1 MRGKLDTIL
10 KDIEKGK
17 IAPCYLLWGDEK
29 YLVERA
35 LGGIVDHILPPGERD
50 LSLFVMEG
58 DSTDMD
64 TLSEAVLTPS
74 LMPGRKIVVV
84 KNTRLFY
91 SKSSSRDII
100 GDMLRNLD
108 RDAALAARAFAV
120 FLGMAGWSL
129 EDLQDEG
136 WKKIPEAEWQEAVG
150 EEAARE
156 REKWLPRLLAECKS
170 LGIKEKRYDKDTG
183 PFEEILKGGFPNG
196 NCLILTADT
205 ADKRKRFYR
214 TISEIGI
221 ILHFPSAKRET
232 EKKGL
237 LSEAARDILSERG
250 KSVSPSALSEL
261 AKKTG
266 FDIQASVE
274 ELEKLITYA
283 GDRELI
289 DEDDIKALIGRK
301 REESV
306 FELTSAVVERDLEKA
321 LVTLHNLLDQGV
333 HHLMILTMI
342 VREIRFLLQ
351 GKIILKSDVISSF
364 HPGMDYTK
372 FQNSLYPS
380 IKALGES
387 RGKKKGWLFGQHP
400 YVIYNALRNSG
411 GFSHDELV
419 GYMNRLVDVDIALK
433 TTGMKPRLVLE
444 HLLMDICK

>member
-1 MRGKLDTIL
+1 MRGKLDGAL
-10 KDIEKGK
+10 KDIEKGT
-17 IAPCYLLWGDEK
+17 IAPCDLLWGDEN
-29 YLVERA
+29 YLVEKT
-35 LGGIVDHILPPGERD
+35 LGGIVDHMLPPAERD
-50 LSLFVMEG
+50 LSLFQMEG

-64 TLSEAVLTPS
+64 TIVEAVLTPS
-74 LMPGRKIVVV
+74 LMPGRKVVVV

-91 SKSSSRDII
+91 STSSSADIA
-100 GDMLRNLD
+100 GDMLRNLE
-108 RDAALAARAFAV
+108 RDVTMAARAFAV
-120 FLGMAGWSL
+120 FLGMVGWTL
-129 EDLQDEG
+129 EDLQDEE
-136 WKKIPEAEWQEAVG
+136 WKKIPEGAWQEAVG
-150 EEAARE
+150 AEAARE

-183 PFEEILKGGFPNG
+183 PVEEVLKGGLPEG

-205 ADKRKRFYR
+205 VDKRKKLYK

-221 ILHFPSAKRET
+221 ILHFPSAKKEA

-250 KSVSPSALSEL
+250 KSVSPGALSAL

-266 FDIQASVE
+266 FDIQASME

-283 GDRELI
+283 GDRGVI
-289 DEDDIKALIGRK
+289 DENDIKALTGRK
-301 REESV
+301 KEDSV

-321 LVTLHNLLDQGV
+321 LLILHNLLDQGV

-351 GKIILKSDVISSF
+351 GKIILKSEVISSF
-364 HPGMDYTK
+364 RPGMDYRK
-372 FQNSLYPS
+372 FQDSLYPS

-387 RGKKKGWLFGQHP
+387 RGTKKGWLFGQHP

-411 GFSHDELV
+411 RFSYDELV
-419 GYMNRLVDVDIALK
+419 GYMNRLVDVDLALK
-433 TTGMKPRLVLE
+433 TTGMKPRIVLE
-444 HLLMDICK
+444 HLLMDICR